1 MNPDPPHPS
10 THQRVDGETPVTL
23 GRIFLG
29 LTRVW
34 LPLAIAAA
42 GVALI
47 VLGHASLSQNAD
59 GRALKAASG
68 VGLVIVAIIVW
79 MFNWMFRMS
88 LESNRERDAE
98 EAARVH
104 FDRTGRWPD
113 EEPKRR

>member
-1 MNPDPPHPS
+1 M
-10 THQRVDGETPVTL
+10 TPA
-23 GRIFLG
+23 RILLG
-29 LTRVW
+29 LTRLW

-42 GVALI
+42 GVVLI
-47 VLGHASLSQNAD
+47 VLGHASLTQNVD

-68 VGLVIVAIIVW
+68 VGLLIVAIIVW

-88 LESNRERDAE
+88 IQSNRERDVE

-113 EEPKRR
+113 EEPQDR

>member
-1 MNPDPPHPS
+1 MNPDPPRTPPS
-10 THQRVDGETPVTL
+10 DPPEAQAPVTP
-23 GRIFLG
+23 GRILLG

-34 LPLAIAAA
+34 LPLAIGAA
-42 GVALI
+42 GVVLI

-68 VGLVIVAIIVW
+68 VGLLVVAIIVW
-79 MFNWMFRMS
+79 MFNWMFRLS
-88 LESNRERDAE
+88 LSSNRERDAE

-113 EEPKRR
+113 EEPGSR

>member
-1 MNPDPPHPS
+1 MSPDAPHPP
-10 THQRVDGETPVTL
+10 TPERVDREPPVTP
-23 GRIFLG
+23 GRILLG

-42 GVALI
+42 GAVLI

-68 VGLVIVAIIVW
+68 VGLLVVAIIVW

-113 EEPKRR
+113 EDPERR

>member
-1 MNPDPPHPS
+1 MNPDTASTPTPDPPDA
-10 THQRVDGETPVTL
+10 QAPVTV
-23 GRIFLG
+23 GRILLS

-42 GVALI
+42 GVVLI

-59 GRALKAASG
+59 GRALKAAAG
-68 VGLVIVAIIVW
+68 VGLLVVAIIVW

-98 EAARVH
+98 EAARVY

-113 EEPKRR
+113 EEPGQR